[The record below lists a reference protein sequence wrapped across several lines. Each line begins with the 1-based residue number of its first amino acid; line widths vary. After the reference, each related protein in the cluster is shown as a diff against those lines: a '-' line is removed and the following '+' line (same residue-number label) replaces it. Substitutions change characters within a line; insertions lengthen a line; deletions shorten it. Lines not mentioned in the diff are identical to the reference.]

1 MVASDGAESEVVRF
15 YFSFRSPYAWLA
27 LHRLPEALRGLPVRV
42 ESIPVFPPK
51 DFPNDPAALPAKLSY
66 VFADIERMA
75 EAYGLTVCWPQQVDT
90 DWPRPHAAFLY
101 AEAAGRGWAFASEA
115 FAARFSR
122 GLDVGTD
129 ETLAA
134 VAASSGLDAA
144 GVLRAA
150 DDPEWQQRV
159 FSGMQQGLAE
169 GLFGVPIFI
178 YRGERFWGNDR
189 LDWLLRAI
197 RRHRGESVPDLRQN
211 LMAHPHG

>member
-1 MVASDGAESEVVRF
+1 MAPHDVAEDEVVRC

-27 LHRLPEALRGLPVRV
+27 LHRLPVALQGLPVRV

-51 DFPNDPAALPAKLSY
+51 DFPNDPAAVPVKLSY
-66 VFADIERMA
+66 VRADIERTA
-75 EAYGLTVCWPQQVDT
+75 RAYGLTVRWPQQVDT

-101 AEAAGRGWAFASEA
+101 AEAAGHGRRFAAEV

-129 ETLAA
+129 EALAA
-134 VAASSGLDAA
+134 AATASGIDAP

-150 DDPEWQQRV
+150 SDPEWQQRV
-159 FSGMQQGLAE
+159 LSGMLQGLAE
-169 GLFGVPIFI
+169 GLFGVPIFV

-189 LDWLLRAI
+189 LDWLVRAI
-197 RRHRGESVPDLRQN
+197 RQQHGQPVPDLRRN
-211 LMAHPHG
+211 LMAHP